1 MSDDKTGDETGKS
14 KSTLL
19 NQIALQLN
27 DAEDILN
34 VIQAQARKAPPT
46 VKEATAA
53 FVAPRTSVEKT
64 LAEIWSRALNV
75 EPIGVHQNF
84 FHLGGTSLLATQLL
98 SDVYDAFQVEL
109 TLKELFDDAPTIAGL
124 AQAIE
129 RRQIEQASMTD
140 IVANLEELEKLSD
153 ESAGRMLGE
162 EERLK
167 QD

>member
-1 MSDDKTGDETGKS
+1 MSKDETGKS
-14 KSTLL
+14 KSTLH

-34 VIQAQARKAPPT
+34 VIQSQTPKAQPS
-46 VKEATAA
+46 VKEA

-75 EPIGVHQNF
+75 ERVGVNHNF
-84 FHLGGTSLLATQLL
+84 FHLGGTSLMATQLL

-129 RRQIEQASMTD
+129 RRQIEQASMAD
-140 IVANLEELEKLSD
+140 IATTFEELEKLS
-153 ESAGRMLGE
+153 ETSASQMLGS
-162 EERLK
+162 EERLE

>member
-1 MSDDKTGDETGKS
+1 MPKDEAEKS
-14 KSTLL
+14 KSALL

-34 VIQAQARKAPPT
+34 VIQAQTPKAQAP
-46 VKEATAA
+46 AGDD
-53 FVAPRTSVEKT
+53 FVAPRTPVEKT

-75 EPIGVHQNF
+75 ERIGVNHNF
-84 FHLGGTSLLATQLL
+84 FHLGGTSLMATQLL

-129 RRQIEQASMTD
+129 RRQIEQAGMDD
-140 IVANLEELEKLSD
+140 IAATFEELEKLSGA
-153 ESAGRMLGE
+153 SAGRAPGE
-162 EERLK
+162 E
-167 QD
+167 